1 MTSAMDRIPLP
12 AADDFEGIHNFRDF
26 GGHRVPGGRV
36 RHGALYRSAHY
47 AQATDADLERFRDM
61 GFHAIVDLRRPGE
74 REVTKTRRHPACRAI
89 SISYGDPSEIH
100 EPPHLAFL
108 REPGW
113 THAMLLKRMA
123 EIYRDF
129 PYLPGHVSVFRDAFA
144 TLADAPGPV
153 VLHCHAGKDRTGVIC
168 ALILHTLGVGQQD
181 IMTDYL
187 RTNAESRIPE
197 RVPEVAAQ
205 FREANGFDLDRD
217 LLHHVLGVDASYLEA
232 ALDEIAKR
240 SGSLDDYVARDLGIS
255 EAQKA
260 EMRARLIVPE

>member
-1 MTSAMDRIPLP
+1 MTLAMDRIAPS
-12 AADDFEGIHNFRDF
+12 AADTFEGIHNFRDF

-36 RHGALYRSAHY
+36 RLGALYRSAHY
-47 AQATDADLERFRDM
+47 AEATDADLERFRDM

-74 REVTKTRRHPACRAI
+74 REVTKTRRHPECRAI
-89 SISYGDPSEIH
+89 SISYGDRSQAH

-113 THAMLLKRMA
+113 THAMLVTRMA

-129 PYLPGHVSVFRDAFA
+129 PYLPGHLQVFRDAFT

-168 ALILHTLGVGQQD
+168 ALVLHMLGVGPDD

-187 RTNAESRIPE
+187 RTNAESRIAE
-197 RVPEVAAQ
+197 RVPELAAQ
-205 FREANGFDLDRD
+205 FRAANGFDLDQG
-217 LLHHVLGVDASYLEA
+217 LLHHVLGVDRSWLEA
-232 ALDEIAKR
+232 ALDEIARR
-240 SGSLDDYVARDLGIS
+240 SGSLEDYVSGDLGIS
-255 EAQKA
+255 PDQTARLRE
-260 EMRARLIVPE
+260 RLIVRG